1 MICGNHLICGKIF
14 QSTTFKNMKTKIALL
29 ILFLSGNLFA
39 QEQKMT
45 AAEIAS
51 FKEDVNVV
59 SKKIKTLSTD
69 FVQYKHLDFLSK
81 DIETSGKMLFKE
93 PSLLSW
99 QYKKP
104 YNYSIVFKNGK
115 ILINDEG
122 KKSAVDIGNS
132 KIFARINKLIVGS
145 VSGNMF
151 DDKEFT
157 ISYFKLK
164 GQNLAKFVP
173 KDATLKKYIKQ
184 IELTFD
190 KEEATVLQVKLL
202 ESSEDYTRIVLKNKV
217 INAKIDD
224 SVFTN

>member
-1 MICGNHLICGKIF
+1 
-14 QSTTFKNMKTKIALL
+14 MKTKIALL
-29 ILFLSGNLFA
+29 ILFISGSLFA

-45 AAEIAS
+45 DAEIAS
-51 FKEDVNVV
+51 FKQDVNVV
-59 SKKIKTLSTD
+59 AKKIKTLSTD

-81 DIETSGKMLFKE
+81 DIETSGKMVFKE
-93 PSLLSW
+93 PALLSW

-132 KIFARINKLIVGS
+132 KIFARINKLIIGS

-164 GQNLAKFVP
+164 GQNLAKFIP

-190 KEEATVLQVKLL
+190 KEEATVVQVKLL

>member
-1 MICGNHLICGKIF
+1 MKTRLYIFLFTLTICG
-14 QSTTFKNMKTKIALL
+14 SP
-29 ILFLSGNLFA
+29 LFA

-45 AAEIAS
+45 AAEITA
-51 FKEDVNVV
+51 FKQDVNVV
-59 SKKIKTLSTD
+59 SKKIKTLTTD
-69 FVQYKHLDFLSK
+69 FIQYKHMDFLSK
-81 DIETSGKMLFKE
+81 DIETSGKMIFKE
-93 PSLLSW
+93 PNLLQW

-132 KIFARINKLIVGS
+132 KIFGRINKLIVGS

-151 DDKEFT
+151 DDKEFS
-157 ISYFKLK
+157 ISYFKSK

-184 IELTFD
+184 IELSFD
-190 KEEATVLQVKLL
+190 KEATVVQVKLL
-202 ESSEDYTRIVLKNKV
+202 ESSDDYTRIVFKNKV
-217 INAKIDD
+217 INANIDD

>member
-1 MICGNHLICGKIF
+1 VAKYFKAQLL
-14 QSTTFKNMKTKIALL
+14 KNMKTKIALL
-29 ILFLSGNLFA
+29 ILFISGNLFA

-132 KIFARINKLIVGS
+132 KIFARINKLIIGS

-190 KEEATVLQVKLL
+190 KEEATVVQVKLL

>member
-1 MICGNHLICGKIF
+1 
-14 QSTTFKNMKTKIALL
+14 MKAKLY
-29 ILFLSGNLFA
+29 LFLLLLNIGNTAFA

-45 AAEIAS
+45 DSEIAS
-51 FKEDVNVV
+51 FKQDVNVV
-59 SKKIKTLSTD
+59 SKKIKSLTTD
-69 FVQYKHLDFLSK
+69 FIQYKHLDFLSK
-81 DIETSGKMLFKE
+81 DIETSGKMNFKE
-93 PSLLSW
+93 PGLLQW

-132 KIFARINKLIVGS
+132 KIFGRINKLIIGS

-151 DDKEFT
+151 DDKEFS
-157 ISYFKLK
+157 ISYFKSK
-164 GQNLAKFVP
+164 GQNIAKFIP

-190 KEEATVLQVKLL
+190 KEEATVVQVKLL

-224 SVFTN
+224 SIFTN

>member
-1 MICGNHLICGKIF
+1 MKI
-14 QSTTFKNMKTKIALL
+14 KIVLLL
-29 ILFLSGNLFA
+29 IFLNVSFFESFA
-39 QEQKMT
+39 QEQKMSEN
-45 AAEIAS
+45 EIAV
-51 FKEDVNVV
+51 FKQSVVTV

-81 DIETSGKMLFKE
+81 DIETSGKMVFKE
-93 PSLLSW
+93 PNLLLW

-132 KIFARINKLIVGS
+132 KLFGKINKLIVGS
-145 VSGNMF
+145 VSGDLF
-151 DDKEFT
+151 DEKEFT
-157 ISYFKLK
+157 ISYFKNK
-164 GQNLAKFVP
+164 DQNVAKFTP

-190 KEEATVLQVKLL
+190 KDDATVVQVKLL
-202 ESSEDYTRIVLKNKV
+202 ESSADFTRIVLKNKV
-217 INAKIDD
+217 INAKVDEAL
-224 SVFTN
+224 FTN

>member
-1 MICGNHLICGKIF
+1 
-14 QSTTFKNMKTKIALL
+14 MKAKLY
-29 ILFLSGNLFA
+29 LFLLLLNICNTAFA

-45 AAEIAS
+45 DSEIVS
-51 FKEDVNVV
+51 FKQDVNVV
-59 SKKIKTLSTD
+59 SKKIKTLTTD

-81 DIETSGKMLFKE
+81 DIETSGKMSFKE
-93 PSLLSW
+93 PALLQW

-132 KIFARINKLIVGS
+132 KIFGRINKLIIGS

-151 DDKEFT
+151 DDKEFA
-157 ISYFKLK
+157 ISYFKSK
-164 GQNLAKFVP
+164 GQNIAKFIP

-190 KEEATVLQVKLL
+190 KEEATVVQVKLL

-224 SVFTN
+224 SIFTN

>member
-1 MICGNHLICGKIF
+1 MKIKYF
-14 QSTTFKNMKTKIALL
+14 LLL
-29 ILFLSGNLFA
+29 IFLNVSFFKSSA
-39 QEQKMT
+39 QEQKINEN
-45 AAEIAS
+45 EIAI
-51 FKEDVNVV
+51 FKQAVSVV

-81 DIETSGKMLFKE
+81 DIETSGKMVFKE
-93 PSLLSW
+93 PNSLLW

-122 KKSAVDIGNS
+122 KKSAHDIGNS
-132 KIFARINKLIVGS
+132 KLFGKINKLIVGS
-145 VSGNMF
+145 VSGNLF

-157 ISYFKLK
+157 ISYFKNK
-164 GQNLAKFVP
+164 DQNVAKFTP

-190 KEEATVLQVKLL
+190 REDATVVQVKLL
-202 ESSEDYTRIVLKNKV
+202 ESSADFTRIVFKNKI
-217 INAKIDD
+217 INANVDD
-224 SVFTN
+224 SSFTN